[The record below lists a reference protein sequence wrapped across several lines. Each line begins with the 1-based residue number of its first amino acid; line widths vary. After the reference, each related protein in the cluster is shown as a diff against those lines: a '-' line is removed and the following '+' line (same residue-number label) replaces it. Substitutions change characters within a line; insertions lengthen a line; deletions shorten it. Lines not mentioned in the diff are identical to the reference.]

1 MNAFTCQRA
10 VFPQFATFFLSGSA
24 PYQPTS
30 YCYQPLAM
38 AAGFCKRLHIRRPLG
53 ARPRASGVRAHAP
66 LLEEAISSQSSR
78 YQGRLVQK
86 SLISVTIS
94 HAKPFLNKTY
104 ASRFPSHVA
113 VIPVLGLH
121 RR

>member
-53 ARPRASGVRAHAP
+53 AAHA
-66 LLEEAISSQSSR
+66 LGGHLEPELEVP
-78 YQGRLVQK
+78 G
-86 SLISVTIS
+86 
-94 HAKPFLNKTY
+94 
-104 ASRFPSHVA
+104 ASCSEIA
-113 VIPVLGLH
+113 N
-121 RR
+121 